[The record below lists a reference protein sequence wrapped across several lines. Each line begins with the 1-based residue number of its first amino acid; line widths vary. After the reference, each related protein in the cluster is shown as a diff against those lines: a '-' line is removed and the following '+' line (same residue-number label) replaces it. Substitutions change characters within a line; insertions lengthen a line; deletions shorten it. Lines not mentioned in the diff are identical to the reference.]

1 VPPRLILAVG
11 SEGQG
16 LSDQTKRV
24 SVRRVTIPLNRGM
37 ESLNVASTVAIAAYT
52 LQRLPKQ

>member
-1 VPPRLILAVG
+1 MEHVG
-11 SEGQG
+11 EAIEA
-16 LSDQTKRV
+16 DQTKRFCI
-24 SVRRVTIPLNRGM
+24 RRVTIPLSRGM